1 MKEVF
6 CVVWGNCGEEG
17 VTVEVGGDFG
27 LVDAGDFGGGEG
39 VGEDLGAADDEDFF
53 ARGESESVVEVAGDF
68 GARSWVVDLG
78 SQDDVLAIW

>member
-1 MKEVF
+1 MI
-6 CVVWGNCGEEG
+6 
-17 VTVEVGGDFG
+17 
-27 LVDAGDFGGGEG
+27 DAGDFCGGEG

-53 ARGESESVVEVAGDF
+53 AGGELEGVVELAGNL